1 MRVVI
6 YARYSSDLQRD
17 ASIEDQVRL
26 CRERI
31 EKEGWTL
38 VATYTDHAVSG
49 ATRLR
54 PGYQKLLED
63 ARAGAFAIVIAEAL
77 DRLSRDQEDVAAL
90 YKQLGFAN
98 VRLLTLAEGEISE
111 LHVGLKGTMNAL
123 FLKDLAGKVR
133 RGLRGRVEHG
143 KAGGGNSYGYDVVRS
158 FAPNG
163 EPIRGERAINPAE
176 AAVVRRIFRDYTAG
190 VSPKKLAMALN
201 AEQIHC
207 PSGGAWG
214 FSTINGNHKRGN
226 GILNNE
232 LYIGRLV
239 WNRQRFIKDPT
250 TGRRVSRLNPPS
262 EWIVRDVPELRIIEQ
277 DLWDAVKARQRAIRT
292 DRVTKQENHFRDRR
306 RPKYLLSGLTKCG
319 RCDGGYT
326 MISRDL
332 VGCATAR
339 NKGTCNNRL
348 NIRRDHLEA
357 RVLDALRGRL
367 MDPDLFGVF
376 CDEFTR
382 EVNRLRVQQRAQ
394 TEAERRELAR
404 IDRDLDKLVQALLDG
419 VPATSV
425 KLKMECL
432 ESRKVELL
440 AKRAAAEEP
449 APLLHPKMAEFY
461 RRKVTDLRAA
471 LSNDE
476 ATRAEAAGILR
487 SLIDAIV
494 LVPEGGE
501 LKIELRGDLAGILR
515 VAANRR
521 SPSVTD
527 RLLSQFEM
535 VAGTGFEPVTF
546 RL

>member
-1 MRVVI
+1 MRAVI

-31 EKEGWTL
+31 EKEGWRL
-38 VATYTDHAVSG
+38 AATYTDHAVSG

-54 PGYQKLLED
+54 PGYQKLLGD
-63 ARAGAFAIVIAEAL
+63 ARAGEFDIVVAEAL
-77 DRLSRDQEDVAAL
+77 DRLSRDQEDVAGL
-90 YKQLGFAN
+90 YKQLGFAS
-98 VRLLTLAEGEISE
+98 VRLLTLGEGEISE

-123 FLKDLAGKVR
+123 FLKDLASKVR

-143 KAGGGNSYGYDVVRS
+143 KAGGGNSYGYDVVRTFS
-158 FAPNG
+158 PDG
-163 EPIRGERAINPAE
+163 EPIRGERVINPAE
-176 AAVVRRIFRDYTAG
+176 AAVVGRIFRDYAAG
-190 VSPKKLAMALN
+190 VSPKKIAMALN
-201 AEQIHC
+201 AEQIPC

-214 FSTINGNHKRGN
+214 FSTINGNYKRGN

-250 TGRRVSRLNPPS
+250 TGRRVSRLNPQS
-262 EWIVRDVPELRIIEQ
+262 EWIVREVLELRIVEQ

-292 DRVTKQENHFRDRR
+292 DSVTLQENHFRDRR
-306 RPKYLLSGLTKCG
+306 RPKYLFSGLTKCG

-339 NKGTCNNRL
+339 NKGTCDNRL
-348 NIRRDHLEA
+348 NIRRDRLEA
-357 RVLDALRGRL
+357 RVLDALRAKL
-367 MDPDLFGVF
+367 MDLGLFRVF

-382 EVNRLRVQQRAQ
+382 EVNRLRIQQHAQ
-394 TEAERRELAR
+394 TEAERREHAR

-425 KLKMECL
+425 KAKMECL
-432 ESRKVELL
+432 EARKADL
-440 AKRAAAEEP
+440 AAKTAAAEEP
-449 APLLHPKMAEFY
+449 PPLLHPKMAEIY
-461 RRKVTDLRAA
+461 HRKVTDLHAA
-471 LSNDE
+471 LNDDE
-476 ATRAEAAGILR
+476 PTRAEAADILR

-494 LVPEGGE
+494 LMPEGSE
-501 LKIELRGDLAGILR
+501 LTIELRGDLAGILK
-515 VAANRR
+515 VAAN
-521 SPSVTD
+521 
-527 RLLSQFEM
+527 
-535 VAGTGFEPVTF
+535 
-546 RL
+546 